1 MSDTFRYINQLT
13 MYLTLITCII
23 LSSYSG
29 LSSAILCYE
38 CESYQD
44 FRCLD
49 PFDHRAFPQ
58 VQSDI
63 LLII

>member
-1 MSDTFRYINQLT
+1 